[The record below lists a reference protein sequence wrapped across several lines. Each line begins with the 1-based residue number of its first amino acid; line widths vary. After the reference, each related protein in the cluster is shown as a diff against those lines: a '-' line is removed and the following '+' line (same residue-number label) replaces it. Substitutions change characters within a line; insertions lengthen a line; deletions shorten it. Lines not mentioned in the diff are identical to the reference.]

1 MTRSRTPLFG
11 LCTALALLGLIAIA
25 RADETTNDL
34 PRYRLKVGQE
44 LKYHGTSD
52 FKYENGS
59 FGTKSDWQV
68 WVVRANDDGGWRLVL
83 RSSSQMTQTV
93 GGREQGGGHADV
105 TLAYCDLSPDGRIA
119 PNDSLGFRLDPS
131 SIFPRLPKDADE
143 AKNGWREANPRQD
156 RRTEFKRPAG
166 IADDADGWVFEGVC
180 TSPSDRIYLSSSR
193 ARYVFDAKKGLV
205 TRVESENAQG
215 YGFKGKGTGTEELT
229 AVELQDPDRVKTFAA
244 ESERYFE
251 ANRAYQDLLTKAG
264 KDAKDADALLSRAET
279 VLTDA
284 RETITLPVLRE
295 QVDEQ
300 VKKHAQMASYYAEEA
315 KNRAAVLGQDAAE
328 WETKDLDGKT
338 HALKDYR
345 GKVVILDFW
354 YRGCGWCIRAM
365 PQMKRTRRRLQ
376 GPAGR
381 RPGDEHRPRR
391 EGREV
396 RGRGDGSELPDPE
409 GRGAAGEVPRPGL
422 PDPDRHRPGR
432 ARSPTSTS
440 ATRPRS
446 ARRCP
451 GPSRAS
457 WLASDRISRHG
468 DRRSWH

>member
-1 MTRSRTPLFG
+1 MTRSMKFLSGLFP
-11 LCTALALLGLIAIA
+11 ALALLASFTPA
-25 RADETTNDL
+25 RANDL
-34 PRYRLKVGQE
+34 PRYKLKVGQE

-59 FGTKSDWQV
+59 LGYKNDWQV

-143 AKNGWREANPRQD
+143 AKNGWHEANPRQD
-156 RRTEFKRPAG
+156 SRTEFKRSAG
-166 IADDADGWVFEGVC
+166 IANDADGWVFAGVR

-205 TRVESENAQG
+205 ARVESENAQG

-229 AVELQDPDRVKTFAA
+229 AVELQGPDRVKTFAA

-251 ANRAYQDLLTKAG
+251 ANKRYDDLLAKAG
-264 KDAKDADALLSRAET
+264 KDAKDADALLSRAEK

-284 RETITLPVLRE
+284 REAITLPVLRE
-295 QVDEQ
+295 QIDEQ
-300 VKKHAQMASYYAEEA
+300 SKNHKQMASYYAEEA
-315 KNRAAVLGQDAAE
+315 KNRAAVLGHDAAE

-365 PQMKRTRRRLQ
+365 PQVKELADDFKGEPVAVLGMNTDR
-376 GPAGR
+376 
-381 RPGDEHRPRR
+381 DEKDAKLVVDEMGLSYPTLR
-391 EGREV
+391 
-396 RGRGDGSELPDPE
+396 
-409 GRGAAGEVPRPGL
+409 RGAAGEVPRPGV
-422 PDPDRHRPGR
+422 PDADRHRPGR
-432 ARSPTSTS
+432 QGR
-440 ATRPRS
+440 
-446 ARRCP
+446 
-451 GPSRAS
+451 
-457 WLASDRISRHG
+457 
-468 DRRSWH
+468 RRSRRLLAHPP